1 MKVATSLNFKKF
13 LIMPPAYYKYG
24 DKEVVNF
31 YTKIV
36 EEVSDVE
43 IILYNFEKLC
53 GYKFSIS
60 CVEELAKKF
69 PKQIIGVKDSSYNL
83 FENLKINNF
92 SVLPGSENK
101 LLKGLQLGCDGIIT
115 ATCNITATLARKVYD
130 DFIQNKD
137 QTVNEKL
144 CKARTIFD
152 RYNLISAIHS
162 LMAQTDKLYSNILPP
177 LNILDNKECQKLIED
192 LKKIDFNYKN

>member
-1 MKVATSLNFKKF
+1 
-13 LIMPPAYYKYG
+13 MPPAYYKYG